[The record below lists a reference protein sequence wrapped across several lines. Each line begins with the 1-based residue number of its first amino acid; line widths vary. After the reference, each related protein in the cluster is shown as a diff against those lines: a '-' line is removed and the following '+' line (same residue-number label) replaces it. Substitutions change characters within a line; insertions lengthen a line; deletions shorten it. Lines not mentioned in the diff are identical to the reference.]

1 MARVIGIDPGTVS
14 IDLCGLDG
22 DTVFLERSLPTAGAL
37 ADPEAFVAQL
47 EAVERIA
54 LIVGPSGYGL
64 PLVRAAEATEEQLQ
78 LAYLAADGEAGG
90 IGGLRRLARALARS
104 ALPVMFTPGVI
115 HLTTVP
121 DHRKVNRVDM
131 GTADKVCTAAL
142 AIHHQTRRLGTQPT
156 DASAILVEV
165 GGAFTS
171 AIAIEGGKIIDG
183 IGGTSGPIGLRSAG
197 ALDGEVA
204 FLAGS
209 VPKAMLF
216 RGGADDVA
224 GDAGPLDRVDLWHGQ
239 IDRPKASARLS
250 TALRAL
256 VEGAAKA
263 IAALRIALPK
273 PREILLAGR
282 MAPFIEE
289 ALRRMLEDIAP
300 VHPLDGLTKQVKHAA
315 QGAAII
321 ASGLAGG
328 SHRGLVETLGIAAA
342 QGSVLDHLYVID
354 RDTAWRRLRGTA

>member
-1 MARVIGIDPGTVS
+1 VVRVIGIDPGTVS

-22 DTVFLERSLPTAGAL
+22 DVVFLDRSLPTADAL
-37 ADPEAFVAQL
+37 ADPETFVAQL
-47 EAVERIA
+47 AGMGPIS

-64 PLVRAAEATEEQLQ
+64 PLVRAAEASEEQLQ

-115 HLTTVP
+115 HLASVP

-142 AIHHQTRRLGTQPT
+142 AIHSQMQRLHTRPG
-156 DASAILVEV
+156 DVSAILLEV

-171 AIAIEGGKIIDG
+171 AIAIAGGQIIDG

-197 ALDGEVA
+197 ALDGEIA
-204 FLAGS
+204 FLAGTVS
-209 VPKAMLF
+209 KAMLF
-216 RGGADDVA
+216 RGGANDVA
-224 GDAGPLDRVDLWHGQ
+224 GEEGPLDHPAPRHLPEERMGDP
-239 IDRPKASARLS
+239 RS
-250 TALRAL
+250 TAWRAL
-256 VEGAAKA
+256 IEGAAKA
-263 IAALRIALPK
+263 VAALRVALPT

-282 MAPFIEE
+282 VAPFIEG
-289 ALRRMLEDIAP
+289 ALNSVLAATAPVRMLTGFATEA
-300 VHPLDGLTKQVKHAA
+300 KHAA
-315 QGAAII
+315 QGAALI

-328 SHRGLVETLGIAAA
+328 PHRELVERLGIEEAR
-342 QGSVLDHLYVID
+342 GTVLDHLHIID
-354 RDTAWRRLRGTA
+354 RQTAWRRLRGGT